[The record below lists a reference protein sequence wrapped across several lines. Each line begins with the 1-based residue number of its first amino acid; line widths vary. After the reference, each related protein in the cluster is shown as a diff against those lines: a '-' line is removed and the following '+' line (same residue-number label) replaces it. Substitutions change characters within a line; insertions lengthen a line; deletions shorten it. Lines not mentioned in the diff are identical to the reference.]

1 MSVTALPMLPYALA
15 VESRNL
21 STEFHTAEERL
32 GDFTEQGHPG
42 GQAELS
48 ITSHIM
54 LSVFC
59 TAADRHGHPILS
71 IAVYGV
77 SCIIFTFH

>member
-1 MSVTALPMLPYALA
+1 MLPYALA

-21 STEFHTAEERL
+21 STEFHTAVERL
-32 GDFTEQGHPG
+32 GDFSEQGHPG
-42 GQAELS
+42 RQSELS

-54 LSVFC
+54 LSFC
-59 TAADRHGHPILS
+59 FTAADRRGHPILS
-71 IAVYGV
+71 MAVYGV